1 MAILSSNKEKKS
13 TINTISKDITAQLL
27 HRILDGTY
35 PAGSKLPTER
45 NLAEEFKVTRHVIRE
60 SLKRLEVMNLITII
74 HGSGIYIEDFNK
86 TGCIDLADYLLL
98 GKNGE
103 VDLKFLKDL
112 IEFHSHM
119 AIFVVELAA
128 QRILPE
134 EVQELRNLFEEI
146 KKMPQG
152 SEKVTETCLQ
162 FMLAFIK
169 GSHNKYISLM
179 FNTAIRLDGKFEP
192 FFAVIAAFFHQSLD
206 FVEKIINAVEN
217 RDPEMARLH
226 VTSVIDH
233 HVKTF
238 IDVLDQ
244 SFKDNP

>member
-1 MAILSSNKEKKS
+1 MSSNMDKKS
-13 TINTISKDITAQLL
+13 SINTISKEITAQLL
-27 HRILDGTY
+27 QRILDGTY

-45 NLAEEFKVTRHVIRE
+45 KLAGEFGVTRHIIRE
-60 SLKRLEVMNLITII
+60 ALKRVEVMNLITII

-98 GKNGE
+98 GKNGD
-103 VDLKFLKDL
+103 VDLKFLKDI

-119 AIFVVELAA
+119 AVFVVELAA

-134 EVQELRNLFEEI
+134 EIQEIRDLFNEI
-146 KKMPQG
+146 KKMPLG
-152 SEKVTETCLQ
+152 EEKVTGLCLQ

-179 FNTAIRLDGKFEP
+179 FNTAIRIDGKFEP

-206 FVEKIINAVEN
+206 YVEKIIEAVESK
-217 RDPEMARLH
+217 DPEMARLH
-226 VTSVIDH
+226 VTRVIDH
-233 HVKTF
+233 HLKTF

-244 SFKDNP
+244 SFKESV